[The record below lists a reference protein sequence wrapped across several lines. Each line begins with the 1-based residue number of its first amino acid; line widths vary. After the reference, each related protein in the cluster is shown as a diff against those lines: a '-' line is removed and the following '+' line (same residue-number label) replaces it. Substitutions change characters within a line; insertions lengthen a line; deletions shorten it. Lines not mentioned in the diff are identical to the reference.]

1 MGRENFPRIFIAP
14 IKAVRSV
21 RYMLSQRCFP
31 VLLTSAGSSFQEYLR
46 LAFSRRT
53 TVVLDLV
60 REVEASSTDSLSFA
74 AQAFALVVI
83 NSQQGG
89 RAMKKQALNYDT
101 LLKITRVISHSKDP
115 EEVVLLAVESIK
127 TALGFKGCA
136 TFLINRQ
143 TNELELAASF
153 GLSEEYLN
161 KGPLNALRSIAQSLE
176 EGPVA
181 IYDVTDDPRI
191 QYPEEARK
199 EGIASML
206 SVPIVIGGQSI
217 GVLRVYT
224 SEPWEFTLDDV
235 NFIQAMAS
243 MSGMAIEMARNY
255 KGMKDSIEV
264 LKQLRDPKTIKYK
277 RRTPYEGVP
286 VSVSRDK
293 S

>member
-1 MGRENFPRIFIAP
+1 MGRENFPGILIAP

-53 TVVLDLV
+53 TVVLDLA
-60 REVEASSTDSLSFA
+60 REVEASSSDSLSFA

-136 TFLINRQ
+136 TFLVNRQ

-153 GLSEEYLN
+153 GLSEEYLS
-161 KGPLNALRSIAQSLE
+161 KGPLSALRSIAQSLE

-191 QYPEEARK
+191 QYPEEAKK

-224 SEPWEFTLDDV
+224 AEPWEFTLDDV